1 MARHASAAKQARQA
15 LRRRQRN
22 RHYKS
27 LMKTMIKN
35 VRAAKEKAKAQEAL
49 QKTVKLLD
57 RLAAK
62 GLIHRN
68 KAANQK
74 SKLTRLVNAMK

>member
-1 MARHASAAKQARQA
+1 
-15 LRRRQRN
+15 
-22 RHYKS
+22 
-27 LMKTMIKN
+27 MKTMIKN
-35 VRAAKEKAKAQEAL
+35 VRTAKEKAKAQEAL

-74 SKLTRLVNAMK
+74 SKLTKLVNAMK